1 MRSRN
6 FVLVA
11 LLAVCC
17 LQLSAQTLTNATDD
31 ATSAHDLP
39 DDPGQEALPLAQPE
53 PLSVTGV
60 PVQFEAQRQ
69 SRVGDILTLTGDVV
83 VHYKD
88 YILRADKAVY
98 NQSTTE
104 LE

>member
-6 FVLVA
+6 LVLIA
-11 LLAVCC
+11 LLALCC
-17 LQLSAQTLTNATDD
+17 LQPGAQTLTNATGD
-31 ATSAHDLP
+31 ATLSADLP

-53 PLSVTGV
+53 PQPATGV
-60 PVQFEAQRQ
+60 PVQLEAQRQ
-69 SRVGDILTLTGDVV
+69 SRVGDVLTLAGDVV

-98 NQSTTE
+98 NQSTT
-104 LE
+104 